1 MAKIDLSR
9 PDGCAH
15 AVLPARGG
23 LYVHMRAGRGRGGC
37 GPRGSEQRL
46 VLALLA
52 ELQLPPRQRTPSCR
66 SGGEHVAQG
75 YPQMVGGPL
84 LPATGE
90 ALAANSPRAVRSG
103 QPRRLS

>member
-1 MAKIDLSR
+1 MC

-15 AVLPARGG
+15 AVRPARGG
-23 LYVHMRAGRGRGGC
+23 LYVHMRPGRGRGAC

-52 ELQLPPRQRTPSCR
+52 KLQLLTRQHTPSCWSDGQR
-66 SGGEHVAQG
+66 EAQG
-75 YPQMVGGPL
+75 YPQVAGGPL